1 MNKGSIASN
10 NVRAQREAEL
20 RRQREKAEKEG
31 REQAKTKAIQEE
43 AEEARAKE
51 EQRLDLIRA
60 LAASDGNASAIV
72 KRNTEAALKRA
83 NARKK
88 RAAAA
93 EADIALLPAS
103 LRFKNGPAMDNQDKE
118 NDKPF
123 NPLEGFELES
133 SFYNVRADYT
143 DPLVAGMVK
152 NKAALAGGFNAQDF
166 YRRAL
171 CETFSSLHCFKT
183 DEATAAVG

>member
-1 MNKGSIASN
+1 MNKNSIAQN
-10 NVRAQREAEL
+10 NVRATREAEL
-20 RRQREKAEKEG
+20 RRQREKSDKEF
-31 REQAKTKAIQEE
+31 REQVKTKALQEE
-43 AEEARAKE
+43 ADDARAKE

-72 KRNTEAALKRA
+72 KRNNEAALKRA

-93 EADIALLPAS
+93 EAEFESLPAS
-103 LRFKNGPAMDNQDKE
+103 LRFMNGAATAAHVEEDKE
-118 NDKPF
+118 DDKPF
-123 NPLEGFELES
+123 NPLDNFELES
-133 SFYNVRADYT
+133 SFYNVRTDYT
-143 DPLVAGMVK
+143 DPLVAGMLK

-171 CETFSSLHCFKT
+171 CETFSSLHCFKA
-183 DEATAAVG
+183 EAATG